1 MSKRPPEDESFIEK
15 ILQELDGSIDDVDAE
30 SKAAMKDALRDSMQM
45 WFPNIGMEPE
55 IEILDGEKDVLESSQ
70 KQVDETDIHKETLR
84 SQLQILESPDDILNE
99 EEPFPNVQVRVLSP
113 QDLLGGVH
121 TLFGGEEQKPL
132 PERGSI
138 DLESGEKL
146 PIVERSEV
154 ATYRLSCEQGKMSI
168 RTETKKY
175 ELRAGQSMDMDAATI
190 ELEALEAT
198 TGWFQS
204 V

>member
-15 ILQELDGSIDDVDAE
+15 ILQELDASIDDVDVE
-30 SKAAMKDALRDSMQM
+30 TKAAMKDALKDSMQM

-55 IEILDGEKDVLESSQ
+55 IEVLDGEKDVASRPD
-70 KQVDETDIHKETLR
+70 KQLDETEIHKESLR
-84 SQLQILESPDDILNE
+84 SQLQILDAPDELLNE
-99 EEPFPNVQVRVLSP
+99 QESFPNVQVRVLSP

-121 TLFGGEEQKPL
+121 TLLGREEQKPL
-132 PERGSI
+132 PDRGNI
-138 DLESGEKL
+138 DLQSGEKL
-146 PIVERSEV
+146 PIVERSTM

-168 RTETKKY
+168 RTETKEY
-175 ELRAGQSMDMDAATI
+175 ELRAGQSMDMDAMKI
-190 ELEALEAT
+190 EVEALEPT